1 MAKLAAMAILA
12 VACLGLMG
20 KGIEVRAAEDSLLKE
35 DGIQEDDVRE
45 IVSSEKNEDVVPEE
59 DELKNDAKSDDEEDK
74 SDGQYTEE
82 DEEMNKYMINED
94 EMIAA
99 MRRDQENDEKD
110 ATRNQIE
117 NDEEKHPRNEE
128 LLSSYFVDTNEA
140 DAMRDAD
147 LKEKIAQRAKHN
159 ELESRTKDG
168 SDEDADSEENQTEKE
183 SKKEEAWAYPEEGDE
198 ETAIKMK
205 QEKKSPGWFSRRR
218 SSRRRSSRRRGT
230 GCHYKPFKFQCS
242 AGCCFKGFRCRNCR
256 MKFYIKCF
264 KYLYPPVRGS
274 QMGTAR
280 WPTTD
285 QSNWMARFQNKKL
298 YQITLPGSHHTGIN
312 INPGKHLMDKWDI
325 PQTMSIANQLKAGIR
340 FFDVRVATG
349 PFLRQPS
356 ITHNYKYQEFEK
368 LIKKTVNFLKY
379 HRNELVVIRLKE
391 GRKKTNYYGFK
402 FSWKTDWTKVDKV
415 LNNWRYASYVY
426 RGSSNALASKVSSL
440 RGKIII
446 CQEGTG
452 KSSLKRLRC
461 DGSWSTTNTNSPT
474 KLYSKMTSWTN
485 ARPTYSLS
493 RFYFLEAICTMTGT
507 DIQNSIWLISK
518 CKRSGNKALYK
529 YKSIKDLATECNY
542 QVYQWISSHSI
553 SKLNAIMTD
562 FVNPKTINLII
573 SKNR

>member
-1 MAKLAAMAILA
+1 MVKLAAIATLVMLCC
-12 VACLGLMG
+12 VVME
-20 KGIEVRAAEDSLLKE
+20 KGIEVKAREVSIPNEDAM
-35 DGIQEDDVRE
+35 QEDDVRE
-45 IVSSEKNEDVVPEE
+45 MASSEENEDVVPKE
-59 DELKNDAKSDDEEDK
+59 DGLENDDKKGDEEDT
-74 SDGQYTEE
+74 SDDQDTEE
-82 DEEMNKYMINED
+82 DKEMNKYLISED

-117 NDEEKHPRNEE
+117 NDKEKNSRDEE
-128 LLSSYFVDTNEA
+128 LLSSYFAATNEA
-140 DAMRDAD
+140 DSLRDAD
-147 LKEKIAQRAKHN
+147 LKEKIAQRAQQN
-159 ELESRTKDG
+159 ELESTKKDG
-168 SDEDADSEENQTEKE
+168 KNEDADSEENQIEKE
-183 SKKEEAWAYPEEGDE
+183 NKEEEAWAYPEEVEE
-198 ETAIKMK
+198 ETAIERK

-218 SSRRRSSRRRGT
+218 STRRRGT

-242 AGCCFKGFRCRNCR
+242 AGCCYKGFKCRNCR

-274 QMGTAR
+274 QMSTAGR
-280 WPTTD
+280 PTTD

-325 PQTMSIANQLKAGIR
+325 PQTMSIASQLKAGIR

-349 PFLRQPS
+349 PLLRQPS
-356 ITHNYKYQEFEK
+356 ITHNYKYQDFEK
-368 LIKKTVNFLKY
+368 LIKKTVYFLKY

-391 GRKKTNYYGFK
+391 GKRNTNYYGVK
-402 FSWKTDWTKVDKV
+402 FSWKTDWRKVDKV
-415 LNNWRYASYVY
+415 LNSWRYASYVY
-426 RGSSNALASKVSSL
+426 RDSSNALASRVSSL

-452 KSSLKRLRC
+452 KSSLQRLRC
-461 DGSWSTTNTNSPT
+461 DGSWSTTNTNSPK

-485 ARPTYSLS
+485 ARPPNSLS

-507 DIQNSIWLISK
+507 DIQNSMPLISK

-562 FVNPKTINLII
+562 FVNPKIINLII
-573 SKNR
+573 SKNK